1 MTRTFLAA
9 MALGFGLSAVPAAAQ
24 GPAPLSLGE
33 HLALRS
39 YTGQAIGQTLVEV
52 LRLPSIGLFANTS
65 SICASLTG
73 AAASQILETRRGADF
88 ALAAVATPE
97 EAAAAAREMT
107 RMAGIALLFGGQT
120 PPAENAA
127 LVRAV
132 LGVLAERNYQ
142 GPVFL
147 HLATWAGQWMEAA
160 AQADPAIA
168 AWASRHPHLYGLT
181 VDADAS
187 RAIVRRVTVAEGR
200 QQAVA
205 VAHEAPM
212 DEPWITLFRRS
223 LLRRS

>member
-1 MTRTFLAA
+1 MSRRILAA
-9 MALGFGLSAVPAAAQ
+9 LALGLGLSAGQAAAQ
-24 GPAPLSLGE
+24 GLTPLSLGE

-39 YTGQAIGQTLVEV
+39 YTGQAIGQTLIEV
-52 LRLPSIGLFANTS
+52 LRLPSVGILANTS
-65 SICASLTG
+65 SICAALSG

-107 RMAGIALLFGGQT
+107 RLSGIALLFGGQT

-132 LGVLAERNYQ
+132 LGALAERNYQ

-147 HLATWAGQWMEAA
+147 HLATWAGQWLETA

-168 AWASRHPHLYGLT
+168 AWAAAHPQLFALT
-181 VDADAS
+181 VDAERA
-187 RAIVRRVTVAEGR
+187 RAIIRRVTVAEGLQR
-200 QQAVA
+200 AVA
-205 VAHEAPM
+205 VAHEVPM